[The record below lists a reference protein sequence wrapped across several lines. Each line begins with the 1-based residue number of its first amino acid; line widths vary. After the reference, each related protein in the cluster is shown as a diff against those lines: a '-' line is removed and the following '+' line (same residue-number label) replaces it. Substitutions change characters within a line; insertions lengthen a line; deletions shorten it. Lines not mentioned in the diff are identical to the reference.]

1 MQHMSSTTPEIQKIL
16 VTLSEPDLVAEPGTS
31 VKLSVTMVN
40 QQAAP
45 DRLVIEIEGVDIE
58 WYNIPVP
65 AVNVAAG
72 ATAEERVNFR
82 IARSSANRAGSY
94 PFVVR
99 VQAMETGE
107 VGVAQAMLT
116 VKPFGSLQTDM
127 APRRAAA
134 TFLRPLNDFD
144 VQITNLG
151 NSEQVVELSASDP
164 DDECAYEFDVD
175 RLNLKPGE
183 VHTIPLAVRPKVSAW
198 LGNPRL
204 FGFTVW
210 ARSMDDSYVAG
221 KTQGQIERYALL
233 SPVVGLLLVV
243 VLLGTAGY
251 ALFRPPKPPITRIVA
266 FNITPQVVT
275 AGAPVTLS
283 WNVQGEHLKFTLSH
297 REVALPNE
305 PSSVN
310 ETSNQAVYD
319 VPPNTSSG
327 NLTVTPTLS
336 NHVEILRYTLTAKG
350 TGGHAESTAQV
361 QVNPAPLPP
370 PPTLQSFTAD
380 STEIHLGEPVTF
392 TWQGKNAGAYIL
404 DPGDKN
410 FSSFTLSTEVKPAPP
425 TLPSSVTYTLRAMPL
440 TGSNGM
446 PAQRVVHIEV
456 VSADTCVA
464 RIVGFNFQPKKV
476 VTGGTVTL
484 KWAAIRSQGV
494 SITSDQGTSLG
505 TNLPSSGS
513 LQVQVNTPT
522 TFEVT
527 AADNLGKTVT
537 QSITVTPVPPVPP
550 APTGSTSP
558 AAGNTT
564 APPQTPTPQVPG
576 APGAAP

>member
-1 MQHMSSTTPEIQKIL
+1 MSSTTPEIQKIV
-16 VTLSEPDLVAEPGTS
+16 VTLSEPDLIAEPGTS

-40 QQAAP
+40 QQPAP

-107 VGVAQAMLT
+107 VGLAQAMLT
-116 VKPFGSLQTDM
+116 VKPFGSLQADM

-175 RLNLKPGE
+175 RLTLKPSE
-183 VHTIPLAVRPKVSAW
+183 VRTVPLAVRPKVSAW

-233 SPVVGLLLVV
+233 SPVVGLLLLVV
-243 VLLGTAGY
+243 MLGAAGY
-251 ALFRPPKPPITRIVA
+251 ALFRPPKPPATHIVA
-266 FNITPQVVT
+266 FNITPAVVT
-275 AGAPVTLS
+275 AGTPVTLS

-297 REVALPNE
+297 REVPLPNA
-305 PSSVN
+305 PSSAS
-310 ETSNQAVYD
+310 ETTNQSVYD
-319 VPPNTSSG
+319 VPPSTSSG
-327 NLTVTPTLS
+327 NMTVTPELCS
-336 NHVEILRYTLTAKG
+336 HVEIIRYTLSASG
-350 TGGHAESTAQV
+350 AGGKTDASAQV

-370 PPTLQSFTAD
+370 PPSLQSFAAD

-392 TWQGKNAGAYIL
+392 TWQGKNSSGYIL
-404 DPGDKN
+404 DPGDKHL
-410 FSSFTLSTEVKPAPP
+410 SSFTLSTDVKPAPP

-440 TGSNGM
+440 QGSKGS
-446 PAQRVVHIEV
+446 PAQRRVTVVV
-456 VSADTCVA
+456 VSADTSVA
-464 RIVGFNFQPKKV
+464 KIVGFNYQPKKV
-476 VTGGTVTL
+476 TTGSTITL
-484 KWAAIRSQGV
+484 KWSAIRSQGV
-494 SITSDQGTSLG
+494 TITSDQGASLG

-513 LQVQVNTPT
+513 VQVQVNTPT
-522 TFEVT
+522 TFELT
-527 AADNLGKTVT
+527 AADNLGKTVS
-537 QSITVTPVPPVPP
+537 QSITVTPVQPVQPPPNSSSTPP
-550 APTGSTSP
+550 AGSIPT
-558 AAGNTT
+558 TT
-564 APPQTPTPQVPG
+564 QPSTPQVPG
-576 APGAAP
+576 APGAN